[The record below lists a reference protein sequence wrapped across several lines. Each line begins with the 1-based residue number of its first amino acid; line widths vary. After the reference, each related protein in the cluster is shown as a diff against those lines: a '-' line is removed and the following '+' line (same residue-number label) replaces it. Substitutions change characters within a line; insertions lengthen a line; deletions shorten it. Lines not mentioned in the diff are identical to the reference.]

1 VESRPDTDIQD
12 FLCAQLANC
21 ETQWSIGSFGAL
33 AEFSREPGEAVEV
46 VCSDGVLSALTARGG
61 IRITALP
68 EMRPVASESITRE
81 SWSHRV
87 ALCLTEASG
96 AMGQRHVLKELGPDH
111 DALRDH
117 DREAT
122 LFDLGLGTLQVD
134 ACIRVLDRAVVSELR
149 ALTGRNV
156 FEAGNP
162 AMAIVVPHSPHRVFI
177 SRLGRL
183 EVFQPI
189 PPPHGRSPDGP
200 HTHVLPKLLKHGRT
214 HASTEQIPQGLVP
227 CVHLYPAHP
236 AKDAIGRPLAFDEQR
251 HALFQSALQR
261 FGDRDIVDLRE
272 CIHRAIEEGAGPS
285 DVAIPDD
292 RFARGS
298 VRVTLR
304 QLKASRRPSPAL
316 SAWLEAYDNSAP
328 NPADIDEVET
338 AQVHA

>member
-1 VESRPDTDIQD
+1 MFDG
-12 FLCAQLANC
+12 
-21 ETQWSIGSFGAL
+21 SIGCDGAGACFEGAWARSRCFTGPRSGSDVVRSRAWYAAGRCVHPGFG
-33 AEFSREPGEAVEV
+33 
-46 VCSDGVLSALTARGG
+46 
-61 IRITALP
+61 
-68 EMRPVASESITRE
+68 
-81 SWSHRV
+81 
-87 ALCLTEASG
+87 
-96 AMGQRHVLKELGPDH
+96 
-111 DALRDH
+111 
-117 DREAT
+117 
-122 LFDLGLGTLQVD
+122 
-134 ACIRVLDRAVVSELR
+134 RAVVSELR

-200 HTHVLPKLLKHGRT
+200 HTHVLPKLLKHART

-236 AKDAIGRPLAFDEQR
+236 AKDAFGRPLAFDEQR

-304 QLKASRRPSPAL
+304 QLKASRRLARAIRL
-316 SAWLEAYDNSAP
+316 A
-328 NPADIDEVET
+328 
-338 AQVHA
+338 